1 MILGVLSISTPIW
14 SGAGYFDSPCIG
26 IRCDRVKG
34 YARVTIDYTDRH
46 GNKTF
51 PGEFGIT
58 KKQAAQYPVKDYAW
72 GQAYIIPIRELRKYF
87 PKKKETEGIGIKEAI
102 KRGYLK
108 L

>member
-1 MILGVLSISTPIW
+1 MNTIKISTPIW

-72 GQAYIIPIRELRKYF
+72 GQAYIIPIRELRKYV
-87 PKKKETEGIGIKEAI
+87 PKKKATEGIGIKEAI